1 MKKVLGT
8 SFLMVILLCCSFLL
22 FACGEQTTIDKSGD
36 YHVVSEEE
44 LSEVTT
50 LITSLN
56 DTQTNIKFYYDSQ
69 KIESGVTFDTNINGV
84 SDVDYNLS
92 FNVNIGADGG
102 AGESSYSQSVY
113 YNSLENICYL
123 INHDGTKSKT
133 SLSPTYDMLANNAMS
148 TSNIYKTWNEKTFTQ
163 NDIKIAKARG
173 KIKIKIEFTDSTL
186 GERGELYYEFLDDG
200 SFVSYSYDSSI
211 NKDGVKEY
219 LNIDLEATNKVVEVP
234 SDLGSYN

>member
-69 KIESGVTFDTNINGV
+69 KIESGVTIDTNINGV

-92 FNVNIGADGG
+92 FNVNIGASG
-102 AGESSYSQSVY
+102 SSYSQSVY

-123 INHDGTKSKT
+123 INYDGTKSKT
-133 SLSPTYDMLANNAMS
+133 PLSPTYDMLANNAMS